1 VASENPVCAGKKVDF
16 TATPANGGTNP
27 FYQWKRNNINVG
39 TNSPNYS
46 DSTLS
51 TNDIISCVMTSD
63 YECSS
68 GNPATSNLITMTVNP
83 LLPVSVTIEALKN
96 PVCSNTNI
104 SLTATQFNGGNSP
117 TYQWKFNGMN
127 VGSNS
132 PTLITTVASWGYR
145 NPITC
150 IMTSDANCAT
160 QNPDTSNAIN
170 LSVAFPS
177 QATQFGYIC
186 EGQSF
191 LWRGTEYSTAGVY
204 DVHFTSLQGCDSIRS
219 LNLTVWPIYAFNES
233 HEICS
238 GEAYT
243 WHGVDYTTSGMK
255 QADYHTSKGCD
266 STYTLNLIVNPV
278 YAFNE
283 SHEICSGETYTWHGV
298 DYTTSGLKQ
307 ADYHTSKGCDST
319 YTLDLIVNPVYA
331 INESHEICS
340 GETYTWHGVDYTT
353 AGIKNADYH
362 TVKSCDSTYTLDLIV
377 NPVYAFNESHEICSG
392 ETYTWHGVDY
402 TTAGIKNA
410 DYHTVKGCD
419 STYTLYLSVDPSY
432 SFSESQTTCNG
443 QPYNW
448 RGLNYMFPGTYHAN
462 FVTAHGCDSI
472 YTLNLSVDPVYAFT
486 ENHEICSGQSY
497 LWQGTN
503 YSLQGNYNAYYST
516 VKGCDSIY
524 TLYLFVNPVYTFN
537 ESHEICSGETY
548 TWHGVDYT
556 SPGMKQADYHTVKGC
571 DSTYV
576 LDLIV
581 NPVYAFNE
589 SHEICSGETYTW
601 QGVDYTISGIKH
613 ADYHT
618 AKGCDSTYT
627 LDLIVNPLP
636 EVSFTGLSSI
646 YCIDNSPVSLTGN
659 PLGGIFTGDGITGN
673 IFDPNTAGAGDHDI
687 SYSFTDGNGCETT
700 ALITVTVDLCT
711 GVADVNENS
720 GIRVVPNPTDGKF
733 RVLLPN
739 NENCTLLVYD
749 AIGKIIYSLK
759 SNSEKDI
766 NIDLGNTANGVYL
779 LKVESGNSIKT
790 ARIIIVR

>member
-1 VASENPVCAGKKVDF
+1 
-16 TATPANGGTNP
+16 
-27 FYQWKRNNINVG
+27 
-39 TNSPNYS
+39 
-46 DSTLS
+46 
-51 TNDIISCVMTSD
+51 
-63 YECSS
+63 
-68 GNPATSNLITMTVNP
+68 
-83 LLPVSVTIEALKN
+83 
-96 PVCSNTNI
+96 
-104 SLTATQFNGGNSP
+104 
-117 TYQWKFNGMN
+117 
-127 VGSNS
+127 
-132 PTLITTVASWGYR
+132 
-145 NPITC
+145 
-150 IMTSDANCAT
+150 
-160 QNPDTSNAIN
+160 
-170 LSVAFPS
+170 
-177 QATQFGYIC
+177 
-186 EGQSF
+186 
-191 LWRGTEYSTAGVY
+191 
-204 DVHFTSLQGCDSIRS
+204 
-219 LNLTVWPIYAFNES
+219 
-233 HEICS
+233 
-238 GEAYT
+238 
-243 WHGVDYTTSGMK
+243 
-255 QADYHTSKGCD
+255 
-266 STYTLNLIVNPV
+266 
-278 YAFNE
+278 
-283 SHEICSGETYTWHGV
+283 
-298 DYTTSGLKQ
+298 
-307 ADYHTSKGCDST
+307 
-319 YTLDLIVNPVYA
+319 
-331 INESHEICS
+331 
-340 GETYTWHGVDYTT
+340 
-353 AGIKNADYH
+353 
-362 TVKSCDSTYTLDLIV
+362 
-377 NPVYAFNESHEICSG
+377 
-392 ETYTWHGVDY
+392 VDY